1 MSKSEIYATVNESR
15 GNQVYYNNAVYRPEN
30 FPPEERE
37 TLESGGTVTY
47 TDDGGEACEI
57 WLDFGDD
64 EED

>member
-37 TLESGGTVTY
+37 TLESGGTVT
-47 TDDGGEACEI
+47 
-57 WLDFGDD
+57 W
-64 EED
+64 